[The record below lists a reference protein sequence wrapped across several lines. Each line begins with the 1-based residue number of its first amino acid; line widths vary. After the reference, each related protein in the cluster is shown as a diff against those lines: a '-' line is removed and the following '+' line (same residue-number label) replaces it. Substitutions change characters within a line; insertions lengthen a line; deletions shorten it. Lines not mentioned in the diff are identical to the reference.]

1 MSKLDFVMASY
12 PPRKPEA
19 LISLD
24 EKKAEW
30 MFAEKPKEDLA
41 KFSIFVNSFR
51 LRKKGPLVNERD

>member
-1 MSKLDFVMASY
+1 MASY

-19 LISLD
+19 LITLD

-51 LRKKGPLVNERD
+51 HP